1 MPTLHSTGSETIPGK
16 SEVAL
21 LDRDVGPAII
31 CVVDDD
37 DSVLRALRRLLAA
50 SGFAVEVFSS
60 AEGFLASTYRQRAA
74 CLVLD
79 VQLRGSS
86 GFDLQRELVAAG
98 ERIPVI
104 FITAH
109 DDAPT
114 RDRARQAGAV
124 RYLRKPFDDD
134 SLLDA
139 INSAIGRA

>member
-1 MPTLHSTGSETIPGK
+1 
-16 SEVAL
+16 VAL
-21 LDRDVGPAII
+21 LHRDVGSAII

-79 VQLRGSS
+79 VHLRESS

-114 RDRARQAGAV
+114 RERARQAGAV
-124 RYLRKPFDDD
+124 CYLRKPFDDD

-139 INSAIGRA
+139 INTAIGRTH